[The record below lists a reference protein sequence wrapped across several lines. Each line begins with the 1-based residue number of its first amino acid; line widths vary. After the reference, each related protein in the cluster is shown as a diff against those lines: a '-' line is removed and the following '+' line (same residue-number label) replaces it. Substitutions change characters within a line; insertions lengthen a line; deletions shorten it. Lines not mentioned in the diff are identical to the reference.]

1 MRRGG
6 GYGAGSTSRNTP
18 ARRPATPA
26 AARPR
31 YFLEDLNSGA
41 APVHI
46 GDEGVLCIALHVDAP
61 AVWLIR
67 PRIALPQ
74 DGGGITLVI
83 RRQDMTDAEVAALPE
98 D

>member
-18 ARRPATPA
+18 ARRP
-26 AARPR
+26 
-31 YFLEDLNSGA
+31 A